1 MQSIRN
7 AGGPPIDD
15 GWRRERVK
23 GGENLVPNEKTLNVK
38 KADVQELSDK
48 IKKAQSFVI
57 ADYRGITV
65 EEVTN
70 LRNELRKAK
79 VEYKVIKNT
88 LTRFAAK
95 ETGLEDL
102 IPHLE
107 GPTAIAISYDD
118 VVAPAKILSEYE
130 KKNDRFKIKVGYVE
144 GKVISIEE
152 VKRLANIPPKEVL
165 ISKLLGSFN
174 APITGLV
181 TVLNANIRGLAVA
194 LNAIAEK
201 QAAKA

>member
-1 MQSIRN
+1 
-7 AGGPPIDD
+7 
-15 GWRRERVK
+15 
-23 GGENLVPNEKTLNVK
+23 VPSEKTLNAK
-38 KADVQELSDK
+38 KSDVQGLSDK
-48 IKKAQSFVI
+48 IKKAQSFVL

-70 LRNELRKAK
+70 LRNELRKVN

-88 LTRFAAK
+88 LTRFAAM
-95 ETGLEDL
+95 ENGLDDL
-102 IPHLE
+102 IPFLE

-118 VVAPAKILSEYE
+118 IVAPAKILSEYE
-130 KKNDRFKIKVGYVE
+130 KKNDRFKLKAGYVE
-144 GKVISIEE
+144 GKVLSVEE
-152 VKRLANIPPKEVL
+152 VKKLASIPSKEVL
-165 ISKLLGSFN
+165 VSKLLGSFN

-181 TVLNANIRGLAVA
+181 TVLNGNIKGLAIA

>member
-1 MQSIRN
+1 MPSEKILN
-7 AGGPPIDD
+7 A
-15 GWRRERVK
+15 
-23 GGENLVPNEKTLNVK
+23 K

-70 LRNELRKAK
+70 LRNDLRKAK

-95 ETGLEDL
+95 ENGLEEL
-102 IPHLE
+102 VSYLE

-118 VVAPAKILSEYE
+118 IVAPAKILSEYA
-130 KKNDRFKIKVGYVE
+130 KKNDRFKLKAGYVE
-144 GKVISIEE
+144 GKVLNIEE
-152 VKRLANIPPKEVL
+152 IKQLASIPPKEVL

-174 APITGLV
+174 APITGFV
-181 TVLNANIRGLAVA
+181 NVLNGNIRGLVVA

>member
-1 MQSIRN
+1 MF
-7 AGGPPIDD
+7 D
-15 GWRRERVK
+15 K
-23 GGENLVPNEKTLNVK
+23 GGENLVPSEKILKTK

-48 IKKAQSFVI
+48 IKTAQSFVL

-65 EEVTN
+65 EQVTN

-79 VEYKVIKNT
+79 VEYRVIKNT
-88 LTRFAAK
+88 LTRFAAQ
-95 ETGLEDL
+95 ENGLGEL
-102 IPHLE
+102 VPFLE

-118 VVAPAKILSEYE
+118 IIAPAKILSEYV
-130 KKNDRFKIKVGYVE
+130 KKNDKFKLKAGFVE

-152 VKRLANIPPKEVL
+152 VKKLASIPSKEVL
-165 ISKLLGSFN
+165 VAKLLGSFN
-174 APITGLV
+174 TPITGFV
-181 TVLNANIRGLAVA
+181 TVLNANIRGLAIA